1 MKVSKKK
8 PQQQQGTEEEAMDA
22 AGVGQVEEGGCSGES
37 QGADGVTA
45 AVWTEGEGE
54 GEGRTLLVG
63 VRADAASR
71 TLLTWTLVNVAAAR
85 DRVVAVHVVL
95 ASATEAAAAV
105 DFDTMLAV
113 YEGFCNLKQ
122 QINLKVKICKASSVR
137 RALVREATLFGASKV
152 VLGISK
158 KRRGL
163 SSLHSVAKYCSKKL
177 QAKCA
182 VLAVDN
188 GKIVF
193 RRESNA
199 HSGKVSAELPG
210 CGNDEM
216 YCEVPF
222 QARRCKE
229 DPLPLDDP
237 KDGGGSG
244 GGEDEQHDA
253 GTKGSGSV
261 YITSGEQPS
270 SADTAELSR
279 DQIPGNVHPS
289 GKGEESTMDQK
300 DEMVSDLP
308 GEGASVLYCVLPARN
323 GNSAASTSSRQS
335 DDLTEPLAEGD
346 GELYCLLPP
355 RNGNSGRTT
364 SDSSRSAASQKHDD
378 PADPSPE
385 GDGELYCQLPRTG
398 RSGRSFGGSKHSV
411 GAKGMIRRSSSF
423 SSDIQLNSETSPSKK
438 DGSVCM
444 IATNQAS
451 STVSTEAEDSLKDT
465 AQNIDTPS
473 SSPLSLRRMVEGRHD
488 RCRLRRRIFNH
499 QRSSSFEWARI
510 SMVQWAMR
518 LPSRYASVHPD
529 IKSLKSDASPSLNCD
544 SECES
549 ISAVDTESMFSFSLY
564 DISWPPSELESLQE
578 KYSSI
583 CRLFSYEELK
593 LATSNFSADMLIG
606 KGGTSQ
612 VYKAQLFDG
621 TVSAVKILK
630 PSVNALQ
637 EFITEVEIATTLQH
651 DNIVSLRGFSSDN
664 YSLVLVYDYVLQGS
678 LDRALHGKHDNKDS
692 LSWEKRNKIA
702 IGIAKALEYLHHE
715 RVSQCVIH
723 GDVKSSNILLSE
735 DFQAQ
740 LCDFGLAKQVSAST
754 PHLTCT
760 DITGTFGY
768 LAPEYFSHGKVNKK
782 IDVYAFGVVTLEI
795 ISGRRPIRTGCAKGQ
810 ESLVGWAKP
819 LLSSGQIKQLVDPI
833 LGNDYDCDEMERMTL
848 AASLCTRISSHSRP
862 EMSQVVKLLE
872 GDDETFHWARSQVT
886 ASFDGSDEEAVNP
899 ESNMQSHLNLA
910 LLGVEDDTLSHCST
924 EQTIDTSADG
934 YWSRSSSFD

>member
-1 MKVSKKK
+1 
-8 PQQQQGTEEEAMDA
+8 
-22 AGVGQVEEGGCSGES
+22 
-37 QGADGVTA
+37 
-45 AVWTEGEGE
+45 
-54 GEGRTLLVG
+54 
-63 VRADAASR
+63 
-71 TLLTWTLVNVAAAR
+71 
-85 DRVVAVHVVL
+85 
-95 ASATEAAAAV
+95 
-105 DFDTMLAV
+105 MLAV
-113 YEGFCNLKQ
+113 YEGFCNLK

-137 RALVREATLFGASKV
+137 RALVREASLFGASKV
-152 VLGISK
+152 VLGIAK

-177 QAKCA
+177 PAKCA

-188 GKIVF
+188 GKIIF

-210 CGNDEM
+210 CGDDGM

-222 QARRCKE
+222 QTRQCKE
-229 DPLPLDDP
+229 DPLPLDEP
-237 KDGGGSG
+237 KDGGGGG

-253 GTKGSGSV
+253 GTKGSDSV
-261 YITSGEQPS
+261 YIASGEQPS
-270 SADTAELSR
+270 STDTAELSR
-279 DQIPGNVHPS
+279 DQIAGDVHPS
-289 GKGEESTMDQK
+289 GKGEESAMDQK

-335 DDLTEPLAEGD
+335 DDLTEPPAEGD

-364 SDSSRSAASQKHDD
+364 NDSSRSAVSQKHDDPADPSPEGDSELYCQLPRNGNSGRTTNDSSRSAASQKHDD
-378 PADPSPE
+378 PADPLPE
-385 GDGELYCQLPRTG
+385 GDSELYCQLPRTG
-398 RSGRSFGGSKHSV
+398 HSGRSFGGSKRSV
-411 GAKGMIRRSSSF
+411 GAK
-423 SSDIQLNSETSPSKK
+423 
-438 DGSVCM
+438 
-444 IATNQAS
+444 
-451 STVSTEAEDSLKDT
+451 EAEDSLQDST
-465 AQNIDTPS
+465 QNIDTPS

-549 ISAVDTESMFSFSLY
+549 TSAVSTESMFSFSLY

-593 LATSNFSADMLIG
+593 LATSNFSEDMLIG

-621 TVSAVKILK
+621 TFSAVKILK
-630 PSVNALQ
+630 PSVDALQ

-678 LDRALHGKHDNKDS
+678 LDRALHGKHDNKDI

-715 RVSQCVIH
+715 RVNHCVIH

-754 PHLTCT
+754 PQLTCT

-819 LLSSGQIKQLVDPI
+819 LLSSGEIKQLVDPI

-862 EMSQVVKLLE
+862 KMSQVK
-872 GDDETFHWARSQVT
+872 
-886 ASFDGSDEEAVNP
+886 
-899 ESNMQSHLNLA
+899 
-910 LLGVEDDTLSHCST
+910 
-924 EQTIDTSADG
+924 I
-934 YWSRSSSFD
+934 